1 MSATLLQRVS
11 DHLAFGGLL
20 DGYAVRYFRWTDDNA
35 SEPTILFRM
44 AGSQGGL
51 TDFSVQYPD
60 VQVTLIGTA
69 TTVVADSERCRE
81 IYQYVRENYQFIDYN
96 WELFYPA
103 ASIQRS
109 TIDEAVNEVWP
120 ESSGETVSAEPNLM
134 APPTVVKLLN
144 IEPLA
149 AVSGPFYLADGRPWF
164 QLDFRVLVSDH

>member
-1 MSATLLQRVS
+1 VG

-20 DGYAVRYFRWTDDNA
+20 DGYTIRYFRWTDDNA

-44 AGSQGGL
+44 AGSQGAL
-51 TDFSVQYPD
+51 TDFSVQYLD

-81 IYQYVRENYQFIDYN
+81 MYQYARENYEID
-96 WELFYPA
+96 
-103 ASIQRS
+103 
-109 TIDEAVNEVWP
+109 
-120 ESSGETVSAEPNLM
+120 GG
-134 APPTVVKLLN
+134 LN
-144 IEPLA
+144 IEPLT

>member
-1 MSATLLQRVS
+1 VSATLLQRVS

-81 IYQYVRENYQFIDYN
+81 IYQYVRENFAL
-96 WELFYPA
+96 E
-103 ASIQRS
+103 
-109 TIDEAVNEVWP
+109 
-120 ESSGETVSAEPNLM
+120 GG
-134 APPTVVKLLN
+134 LN

-164 QLDFRVLVSDH
+164 QMDFRVLVSDH

>member
-11 DHLAFGGLL
+11 AHLAGGNLL
-20 DGYAVRYFRWTDDNA
+20 DGYTVRYFRWTDDNGA
-35 SEPTILFRM
+35 EPTILFRM
-44 AGSQGGL
+44 AGSQGAL

-81 IYQYVRENYQFIDYN
+81 MYQYARENYEID
-96 WELFYPA
+96 
-103 ASIQRS
+103 
-109 TIDEAVNEVWP
+109 
-120 ESSGETVSAEPNLM
+120 GG
-134 APPTVVKLLN
+134 LN
-144 IEPLA
+144 IEPLT